1 MTFNAFVPPCRN
13 MPMRLATPSA
23 AKMGAPT
30 TINTTK
36 ARRINVKISVGSNQ
50 IYLSATGLFKGLALN
65 LVSAINARSAAPIG
79 MKPYG
84 IHRGTLSREGDLY
97 AFSMEVKTTL
107 HQAQTSTTDH
117 NRNVARKEE
126 HTSE

>member
-50 IYLSATGLFKGLALN
+50 IYLSASGLFKGLALN
-65 LVSAINARSAAPIG
+65 LVSAINASSAAPIG

-84 IHRGTLSREGDLY
+84 LHRGTLSREGDLY
-97 AFSMEVKTTL
+97 ASSMAVKTPL
-107 HQAQTSTTDH
+107 HPAQTST
-117 NRNVARKEE
+117 NEN
-126 HTSE
+126 TSTVPSLTQH